1 MPQFLRTIAT
11 VMSLTYVNNGL
22 GDAMIMGE
30 PQRAITNTIIVAVL
44 GVICLLVGA
53 WTTKWEEE

>member
-11 VMSLTYVNNGL
+11 VMPLTYVNNGL
-22 GDAMIMGE
+22 RDAMTMSE

-53 WTTKWEEE
+53 